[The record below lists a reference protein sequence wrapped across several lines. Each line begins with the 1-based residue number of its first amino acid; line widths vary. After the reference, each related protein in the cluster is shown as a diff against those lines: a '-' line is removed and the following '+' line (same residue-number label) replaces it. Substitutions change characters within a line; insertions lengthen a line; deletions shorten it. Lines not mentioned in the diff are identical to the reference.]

1 IDSLKQYAKEMQ
13 SFYTSISLPTDR
25 KISQKLFEMYAKDIS
40 ADDLIDDAHIQ
51 EIYEKSFLS
60 SLEKF
65 NQLIQVEQKEDIKT
79 LIKQDAAYKTFS
91 YYDSLQ
97 KANLVFLKQSVL
109 QLNRLY
115 GKYLVALREYNKGK
129 QFYPDANSTLRLT
142 YGKVEGVVPQDGMIY
157 SYFTTLDGAVRK
169 HNENS
174 TEFTLP
180 TKLLQLYETK
190 DFGQYAIQHK
200 GQTTVPLAFLASNHT
215 TGGNSGSPVLNAKGE
230 LVGTNFDRI
239 WEGTMSDI
247 LFDPNLCRNITLDI
261 RYTLFIIEKF
271 GGAKWIIDELNIV
284 K

>member
-1 IDSLKQYAKEMQ
+1 M
-13 SFYTSISLPTDR
+13 
-25 KISQKLFEMYAKDIS
+25 
-40 ADDLIDDAHIQ
+40 
-51 EIYEKSFLS
+51 
-60 SLEKF
+60 
-65 NQLIQVEQKEDIKT
+65 
-79 LIKQDAAYKTFS
+79 
-91 YYDSLQ
+91 
-97 KANLVFLKQSVL
+97 KQSVL

-115 GKYLVALREYNKGK
+115 SKYLVALREYNKGK

-142 YGKVEGVVPQDGMIY
+142 YGKVESVVPQDGMIY
-157 SYFTTLDGAVRK
+157 TYFTTLDGAVRK

-190 DFGQYAIQHK
+190 DYGQYAIQHK